1 MVSGVECNA
10 WGLVWSMKIRDIY
23 IDKLRQC
30 TDKHCLWQSQ
40 PIVKTEALER
50 VQERPRQDKS
60 LQMPMHAVEI
70 NKTACVQAF
79 AGAKGEVA
87 TQL

>member
-1 MVSGVECNA
+1 MN
-10 WGLVWSMKIRDIY
+10 
-23 IDKLRQC
+23 RQR
-30 TDKHCLWQSQ
+30 TDKHYLWQSQ
-40 PIVKTEALER
+40 PIVKTEALEQ
-50 VQERPRQDKS
+50 VQEQPRRDKS